1 MDTYKKKYKE
11 ALEMAKKELSTCGSY
26 DCDAA
31 RQIFRLF
38 PELAESEDEI
48 IRKTLIKYHKSTIDI
63 NGIKSEDILNW
74 LEKQGEY
81 SSTVGKYFIT
91 PEESLGISSD
101 KYNEIVDECIFG
113 DDKEPKT
120 TRHEGWVNIFKCGLC
135 YSVWGNI
142 YPTKEDAL
150 NEIEGDEGNVY
161 ITTIKIEWEE
171 QL

>member
-1 MDTYKKKYKE
+1 MNNNFSNMNYEKKYKDL
-11 ALEMAKKELSTCGSY
+11 LEK
-26 DCDAA
+26 A
-31 RQIFRLF
+31 RQD
-38 PELAESEDEI
+38 S
-48 IRKTLIKYHKSTIDI
+48 
-63 NGIKSEDILNW
+63 
-74 LEKQGEY
+74 
-81 SSTVGKYFIT
+81 YFIT

-101 KYNEIVDECIFG
+101 EYNEIVDECIFG

-150 NEIEGDEGNVY
+150 NEIEGDEGDVY
-161 ITTIKIEWEE
+161 ITTIKIGWEE